1 MGYCCACTLNIYRLR
16 STKKCFLSPHTT
28 TGLPAVVKNCSFNN
42 QTLHSFEVQC
52 AAGYDGGLPQ
62 VFVLELVS
70 SRTGVVRY
78 NMTNT
83 EEPFFVIE
91 SLDALVAQ
99 HQTTAGSGSGATLLV
114 NQDGQDDDRKSAAAA
129 ISRTTTAT
137 TSTATTSTASQPERS
152 FKAVIFSVNQKGR
165 SPRVILKEF
174 LIGDGSR
181 TDRSSDSGSFQV
193 SPILIGAVVTLLI
206 IFALMVVRMFLRRQA
221 KSNDSLDNSKQ
232 SSSLLCTAGELN
244 KVGVI

>member
-1 MGYCCACTLNIYRLR
+1 M
-16 STKKCFLSPHTT
+16 
-28 TGLPAVVKNCSFNN
+28 
-42 QTLHSFEVQC
+42 QC

-70 SRTGVVRY
+70 SRTGAVRY

-99 HQTTAGSGSGATLLV
+99 HQTTAGSGSGSGAATLLV
-114 NQDGQDDDRKSAAAA
+114 NDRLDDDDRKSAAAA

-137 TSTATTSTASQPERS
+137 TATATSSAATQPERS
-152 FKAVIFSVNQKGR
+152 FKAVIYAVNQKGR
-165 SPRVILKEF
+165 SPRVVLKEF

-181 TDRSSDSGSFQV
+181 TDRSSDGDSLRL
-193 SPILIGAVVTLLI
+193 SPILIGALVTLLI
-206 IFALMVVRMFLRRQA
+206 IFALMVVRMVVQRQT
-221 KSNDSLDNSKQ
+221 KSNESLDNSKQ
-232 SSSLLCTAGELN
+232 SSSLLCAAGELN
-244 KVGVI
+244 KVCELTGKIG